1 MRKKEFAFPRMPDAF
16 VVILVPRSIYI
27 PFTFFI
33 QVNKAADNQIF
44 NYLKKKKLIKWSFE
58 INFFCKMFM
67 INDKN
72 REEREEERNEVRL

>member
-44 NYLKKKKLIKWSFE
+44 NYLKKKKLIK
-58 INFFCKMFM
+58 
-67 INDKN
+67 
-72 REEREEERNEVRL
+72 